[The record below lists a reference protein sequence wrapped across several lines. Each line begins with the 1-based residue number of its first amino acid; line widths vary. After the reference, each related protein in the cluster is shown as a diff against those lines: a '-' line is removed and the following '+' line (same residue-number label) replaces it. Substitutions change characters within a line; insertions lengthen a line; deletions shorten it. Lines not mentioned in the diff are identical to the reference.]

1 MQRVG
6 LGGEFIDE
14 VEQALEKIAGDPA
27 KYRVLYRDT
36 RRTILQRFPFGVFY
50 RVEQ

>member
-1 MQRVG
+1 MSYEVRVRRAAAGDIEDAAIWYKMQRVG

-27 KYRVLYRDT
+27 K
-36 RRTILQRFPFGVFY
+36 
-50 RVEQ
+50 